1 MLPILFKI
9 EFTTPVMQVIG
20 VLLCLALVGYGYWSG
35 WRGAESKETA
45 VWRGIPFAVFAGLVG
60 LVGAIYMGPLFSESS
75 AGIIKALVWI
85 TSAALVVTSV
95 IYAGKVKESPAYFGG
110 IATVA
115 GFLAIKYGLYDGA
128 IGRGLGAPLHTYGL
142 MIATA
147 FVVAVYLGARE
158 APRAYPEMIKVGG
171 KMEPAGPYMR
181 ERFLDLGFWILVSAI
196 AGSRVLFVITK
207 LDDYKRDWTQIF
219 SISGGL
225 VFYGGF
231 IGATAAAYWYCKRNK
246 LEFLRIAD
254 LAIPSVAIGHAIGR
268 LGCLAAGCCWGG
280 IAKAGSAI
288 AIRFPSAAHLPFGGF
303 GTDALAYNDQAKDHR
318 WFDALGHLYDHSIAG
333 AHQVSEVARATGYSV
348 PVYPTQL
355 MESTGELMLFLA
367 LLVVRRHK
375 SFNGQVL
382 SVWLMCYAVLR
393 FTTEL
398 FRGDDI
404 RNFLFK
410 YPDPIHP
417 AILSTSQTISL
428 GIFITGVAI
437 WALYGRKNRA
447 AAPAAPA
454 ATAG

>member
-9 EFTTPVMQVIG
+9 EFNTPVMQVVG

-35 WRGAESKETA
+35 ARGADPKETA
-45 VWRGIPFAVFAGLVG
+45 VWRGIPFAIFAGLVG
-60 LVGAIYMGPLFSESS
+60 LVGAIYMGPKFSETG
-75 AGIIKALVWI
+75 AGIIKVLVWV
-85 TSAALVVTSV
+85 TSAALVATSV

-110 IATVA
+110 IAALA
-115 GFLAIKYGLYDGA
+115 GFFAIKFGLYDGA
-128 IGRGLGAPLHTYGL
+128 IGREMGAPLHTYGL

-147 FVVAVYLGARE
+147 FIVAVWLGSRE
-158 APRAYPEMIKVGG
+158 AVRAYPEMIKIGG

-181 ERFLDLGFWILVSAI
+181 ERFLDLGFWILVSSI
-196 AGSRVLFVITK
+196 VGSRVLFVITK
-207 LDDYKRDWTQIF
+207 LDDYRRDWTQIF

-231 IGATAAAYWYCKRNK
+231 IGASLASYYYCKKHK
-246 LEFLRIAD
+246 LDFLRIAD
-254 LAIPSVAIGHAIGR
+254 VAIPSVAIGHAIGR
-268 LGCLAAGCCWGG
+268 IGCLAAGCCWGG

-288 AIRFPSAAHLPFGGF
+288 AIRFPAAAHLPFGGF

-318 WFDALGHLYDHSIAG
+318 WFDALGHLYDHSIEG
-333 AHQVSEVARATGYSV
+333 AHQISQVALSSGYSV

-393 FTTEL
+393 FCIEL

-410 YPDPIHP
+410 YPDSIHP
-417 AILSTSQTISL
+417 VILSTSQTISL

-437 WALYGRKNRA
+437 WVLYGRKA
-447 AAPAAPA
+447 KTAAPAAGIA
-454 ATAG
+454 A